1 MRGEAEVESLA
12 VCVTLCPAP
21 FPSAALYGRA
31 ATSFDLSS
39 RRPLPFFGVETV
51 AAVFNAVTFETLFTG
66 AFEAVRTRGAG
77 FAGFFA
83 ASTFARVAP
92 FFAAADFGATLFA
105 APPFAFAA
113 TSFGAATERDDD
125 FEEVAFAATPDL
137 PAVDLITT
145 ALDATVFV
153 AINVDPIP
161 LRTRASLRPNQL
173 APY

>member
-51 AAVFNAVTFETLFTG
+51 AAVFNAVTFETLFAG

-77 FAGFFA
+77 FAGVFG
-83 ASTFARVAP
+83 ASTFAREAP

-105 APPFAFAA
+105 APFAFAA

-161 LRTRASLRPNQL
+161 LRTRASLSPLEL
-173 APY
+173 APS